1 VQNDRGAHRGRAQEQ
16 RVAVRLGTHHRGD
29 ADNAAAAR
37 PVLDDKGLPDLLA
50 DLIEHEPRDDIIGA
64 AGGERAYGQN
74 RPYRPVWRAKRRL
87 AADHRQKAGGHKEN
101 QSQIHSKA
109 L

>member
-1 VQNDRGAHRGRAQEQ
+1 MPPPPDRF
-16 RVAVRLGTHHRGD
+16 
-29 ADNAAAAR
+29 
-37 PVLDDKGLPDLLA
+37 DDKGLPDLLA

-87 AADHRQKAGGHKEN
+87 VADHRQKAGGHKEN
-101 QSQIHSKA
+101 PSQIHSKA